1 MVLEYFI
8 PGPDSADD
16 PVKEISKYAV
26 SRKNIIGRIYP
37 ALTAH
42 IYMELMALA

>member
-16 PVKEISKYAV
+16 SVNEIYKYAV
-26 SRKNIIGRIYP
+26 RRKNIIGRIYQ

-42 IYMELMALA
+42 FYME